1 MKKQILYQSTITG
14 IGDKVAELLDGNMI
28 VLFCDL
34 IPEEMQ
40 EIAVTHKFDKPP
52 HYNFRKG
59 DIIQIGNQ
67 EFIIE
72 IVGSEV
78 MHTFKGMGHLTIRY
92 TADLNED
99 IPLLPG
105 FVLAKFAS
113 RPHIA
118 IGDQLIISRIRE

>member
-14 IGDKVAELLDGNMI
+14 IGDKVAELLNGNMI

-34 IPEEMQ
+34 VPEEMQ
-40 EIAVTHKFDKPP
+40 EICVLHKFVKPP

-59 DIIQIGNQ
+59 DIIQIGDQ
-67 EFIIE
+67 EFVME
-72 IVGSEV
+72 IVGDEV

-92 TADLNED
+92 TSDVTEE

-105 FVLAKFAS
+105 FVLAKFDS
-113 RPHIA
+113 RPVIKV
-118 IGDQLIISRIRE
+118 GDPLIISRIRE